1 MKLFHSLKS
10 QCILLFTLFII
21 ILCSIT
27 AFMGAR
33 HTIAAASAVFAAN
46 GVFITE
52 RAASLI
58 DGDAFAALAGTL
70 DPADPYYE
78 EARLK
83 LLALKE
89 YSNCR
94 YLYTIA
100 PGNGTRW
107 RFIIDGSVPPEDREN
122 FSALGDE
129 EDIASYGESFQRA
142 WDLQTTAYSGLVYQ
156 QGWGWMVSV
165 YTPVFNS
172 ARRPVGIAGC
182 DFDAENLYQAVK
194 SGVIQQGV
202 LALLSLAAGAALM
215 ILFLQ
220 RLFSRIRAVN
230 LILKEISTGEGDLTK
245 RILIRRNDEIG
256 ELASHFNLALDK
268 IKNLVVIIKRRSA
281 NMQAVG
287 DALTADM
294 DQTAQ
299 AISRITGNIQTVK
312 AKTASQTASVHSA
325 NTAIAEVTHTIDALS
340 QNVETQTAGFSQS
353 SAAIEE
359 MLANIQSVTAALIRN
374 GETVAGLNAVSS
386 AGRSGIQGVSQ
397 ELREIAR
404 ESEDLLAINGVMKSI
419 ASQTNL
425 LSMNAAIEAAHAG
438 EAGRGFAVVAAE
450 IRKLAESSGEQS
462 KIIAQVLKKI
472 KTAIDAITVSAK
484 ALMENFQ
491 SIEDHVRIVSEQDVN
506 IRRAMEEQGQG
517 SRQVLESLGKLH
529 EITRQV
535 QERSARML
543 EGGKA
548 VVDASRNLESAAAD
562 IAQGV
567 GEISGG
573 AEDINAAADR
583 VSEISG
589 ENREHIAALFAE
601 VSRFKVAD

>member
-1 MKLFHSLKS
+1 MKPFRSLKS
-10 QCILLFTLFII
+10 QCILLFTLFIV
-21 ILCSIT
+21 ILCAIT

-33 HTIAAASAVFAAN
+33 HTIAAASAVFAGN

-58 DGDAFAALAGTL
+58 DGDSFAALAGSL

-89 YSNCR
+89 FSNCR

-107 RFIIDGSVPPEDREN
+107 RFIIDGSVPPEDQEN
-122 FSALGDE
+122 FSALGEE
-129 EDIASYGESFQRA
+129 EDIASYGEAFQRA
-142 WDLQTTAYSGLVYQ
+142 WDLQTTAYSGLIYQ

-165 YTPVFNS
+165 YTPVFNA
-172 ARRPVGIAGC
+172 ARRPVGIVGC
-182 DFDAENLYQAVK
+182 DFDADGLYQAVK
-194 SGVIQQGV
+194 SGAIQQGV
-202 LALLSLAAGAALM
+202 LALLSLVAGAALM

-220 RLFSRIRAVN
+220 RIFSRIRMVN

-245 RILIRRNDEIG
+245 RIPIRRNDEIG

-268 IKNLVVIIKRRSA
+268 IKNLIIIIKRRSA
-281 NMQAVG
+281 DLQAAG

-294 DQTAQ
+294 DRTAQ

-312 AKTASQTASVHSA
+312 AKTAGQTASVHSA
-325 NTAIAEVTHTIDALS
+325 NAAIAEVTHTIDALN
-340 QNVETQTAGFSQS
+340 QNVEIQTAGVSQS

-359 MLANIQSVTAALIRN
+359 MLANIQRVTAALIRN
-374 GETVAGLNAVSS
+374 GETVAGLNAASG
-386 AGRSGIQGVSQ
+386 AGRAGIQGVSQ
-397 ELREIAR
+397 EIQEIAR
-404 ESEDLLAINGVMKSI
+404 ESEGLLAINGVMKSI
-419 ASQTNL
+419 AGQTNL

-438 EAGRGFAVVAAE
+438 ESGKGFAVVAAE

-462 KIIAQVLKKI
+462 KTIAQVLKKI
-472 KTAIDAITVSAK
+472 KTAIDAITVSAN

-491 SIEDHVRIVSEQDVN
+491 SIEEHVRIVSEQDVH
-506 IRRAMEEQGQG
+506 IRRAMEEQGRG

-529 EITRQV
+529 EITQQV
-535 QERSARML
+535 QARSARML
-543 EGGKA
+543 EGGKPREMGSFA
-548 VVDASRNLESAAAD
+548 TMKCGPRRIQSRRCA
-562 IAQGV
+562 
-567 GEISGG
+567 G
-573 AEDINAAADR
+573 AR
-583 VSEISG
+583 
-589 ENREHIAALFAE
+589 ALA
-601 VSRFKVAD
+601 R